1 MAFTFAR
8 LQSFIFFFAGLLQ
21 NPFVLN
27 SNLQRT
33 DISPTHFCGCQTI
46 PDRPG
51 TLKLCDSQGSDVP
64 IQHLIQGEGG

>member
-8 LQSFIFFFAGLLQ
+8 LQSFVSFFAVLLQ
-21 NPFVLN
+21 TPIVLI
-27 SNLQRT
+27 SNLQKT

-51 TLKLCDSQGSDVP
+51 TFKIVR
-64 IQHLIQGEGG
+64 